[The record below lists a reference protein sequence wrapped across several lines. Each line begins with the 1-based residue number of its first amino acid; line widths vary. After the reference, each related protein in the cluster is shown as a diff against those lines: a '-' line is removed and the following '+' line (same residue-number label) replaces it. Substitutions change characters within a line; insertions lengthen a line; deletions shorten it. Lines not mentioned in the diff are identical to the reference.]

1 MEVGA
6 MKAPTVIL
14 VVVNGQLY
22 TANAVALVERT
33 VLVAATN
40 IVIAKVGIVTGNGGE
55 GIATSKSI

>member
-1 MEVGA
+1 

-14 VVVNGQLY
+14 VVVNSQLF